1 MKMMYLGENQQAGPL
16 CIPWRMVESEL
27 KYILGFCF
35 SRADAEGE
43 NLLCALFQ
51 RRAAKAATERTA
63 KYGSLI
69 GPQIPLPY
77 LKAERFEVLILQLV
91 GLYPLVT
98 VTRHLEGEGTV

>member
-1 MKMMYLGENQQAGPL
+1 MREVWVWMKMMYLGENQQAGPL
-16 CIPWRMVESEL
+16 CIPWRMVDSEL
-27 KYILGFCF
+27 KYILGCCF
-35 SRADAEGE
+35 SRADAKGE

-77 LKAERFEVLILQLV
+77 LKAENPMVHALSGQW
-91 GLYPLVT
+91 PL
-98 VTRHLEGEGTV
+98 G